1 MKGYNGKMLWV
12 DLSTK
17 TTREE
22 GIPNEWYKKF
32 IGGEGFVTKLLYDN
46 LEAKLDPMSPDN
58 LLIFATGPMNG
69 TLAPC
74 SGRTCVGFKSPLTGT
89 IGVSN
94 VGGQLAPV
102 LKKTGYDVI
111 IFTGKSDK
119 PIYTYIN
126 DSNVEFKD
134 ASNLWGLDV
143 EVTEE
148 KIREELDD
156 TKVRIAEI
164 GPAGENLVLYSS
176 IMVDSHRAAGRGGA
190 GAVMGSK
197 NLKAMVCKGSKG
209 RTEIS
214 NMDDFSTFSKK
225 ARQELKDEPFVNS
238 LLHAYGTPAFTTAIN
253 SIGCLPTK
261 NWQETTFEEAMSTL
275 GHDAFHETLEVKAS
289 SCHSCP
295 IACGRDTTIKTGKY
309 KGEQGHGPEFEG
321 IGAFGSKT
329 GVKDL
334 NEITMAYYLCNRYGL
349 DIISAG
355 QVIATA
361 MEWYEKG
368 LINKETTDG
377 LDLSFGNGEAMIEMI
392 EKISLRKGF
401 GDILAQG
408 SMRASEIIGGD
419 AYKYAFH
426 VKGMELASCG
436 VRASKGEVLSHVGS
450 ERGADHLRP
459 FASTID
465 ALGYLEPELGIT
477 TKKNPTED
485 TDKAWVKPIKELSL
499 LTNLL
504 GTCLF
509 ASITLAVKG
518 STWTGLYNSVTG
530 ETMSMDE
537 LFKCSERVINLE
549 RLFNI
554 REGFG
559 RDDDRLPVR
568 LTTEPAPDGVGKGVV
583 VNEDVI
589 LDEYYDSMGWDNEG
603 IPSDD
608 KLNELGLNQLMQKH

>member
-12 DLSTK
+12 DLSAK

-22 GIPNEWYKKF
+22 EVPQEWYTTF
-32 IGGEGFVTKLLYDN
+32 IGGEGFVAKLLYDH
-46 LEAKLDPMSPDN
+46 LEANMDPLHPDN

-89 IGVSN
+89 IGASN
-94 VGGQLAPV
+94 VGGQLAPA

-111 IFTGKSDK
+111 IFTGKSET
-119 PIYTYIN
+119 PVYTYIN
-126 DSNVEFKD
+126 DSTVEFKD
-134 ASNLWGLDV
+134 ATDLWGLDV
-143 EVTEE
+143 EVTED
-148 KIREELDD
+148 KIKEELGDN
-156 TKVRIAEI
+156 KVRIAEI

-176 IMVDSHRAAGRGGA
+176 IMIDSHRAAGRGGA

-197 NLKAMVCKGSKG
+197 NLKAMVCKGSG
-209 RTEIS
+209 SRTEIS
-214 NMDDFSTFSKK
+214 NMDDFTAFSNK

-238 LLHAYGTPAFTTAIN
+238 LLHVYGTTAFTTAIN
-253 SIGCLPTK
+253 SIGCLPTR
-261 NWQETTFEEAMSTL
+261 NWQETTYNEAMPTL
-275 GHDAFHETLEVKAS
+275 GHEAFHETLEVKAS
-289 SCHSCP
+289 ACHSCP
-295 IACGRDTTIKTGKY
+295 IACGRNTTIKSGKY
-309 KGEQGHGPEFEG
+309 KGEKGHGPEYEG
-321 IGAFGSKT
+321 IGAFGIKT
-329 GVKDL
+329 CVTDL
-334 NEITMAYYLCNRYGL
+334 NDITMTYYLCNRYGI

-355 QVIATA
+355 QVISTA
-361 MEWYEKG
+361 MEWFEKG
-368 LINKETTDG
+368 LIDKETTG
-377 LDLSFGNGEAMIEMI
+377 GIDLSFGNGEAMIEMI
-392 EKISLRKGF
+392 EKIAFREGF
-401 GDILAQG
+401 GDVLANG
-408 SMRASEIIGGD
+408 VMRAAESVGGD

-426 VKGMELASCG
+426 VKGMEMASCG

-465 ALGYLEPELGIT
+465 ALGYLEPELGIL
-477 TKKNPTED
+477 TKKSPTED
-485 TDKAWVKPIKELSL
+485 ADKEWVKPFKELSL

-518 STWTGLYNSVTG
+518 STWTGLYNAVTG
-530 ETMSMDE
+530 ETMTMEE
-537 LFKCSERVINLE
+537 LLKCSERVSNIE

-568 LTTEPAPDGVGKGVV
+568 LTTEAAPDGVGKGEV
-583 VNEDVI
+583 VNEDII
-589 LDEYYDSMGWDNEG
+589 LDSYYSSMGWDHHG
-603 IPSDD
+603 VPTDS
-608 KLNELGLNQLMQKH
+608 KLIDLKLK